1 MGTSVAVTVLLL
13 WVTWYV
19 LVVVPAFVP
28 RTILPVPA
36 PVIIFAPLS
45 VVYGAPKWHRCENRL
60 LHAGT
65 LRRRV
70 HPPHLH
76 PRHTAKAR
84 RGRTDNGQLH
94 GTGHVTSDAEAKDH
108 RAGYSARW
116 PLFLF
121 APFNVWVTVWVK
133 NFHLNFLQRKTP
145 DSFRNQAFLELLPRF
160 ELGTSSLPRM
170 RSTD

>member
-19 LVVVPAFVP
+19 LVVVQAFVP

-36 PVIIFAPLS
+36 TVIIFAPLS

-116 PLFLF
+116 SLPISIPLC
-121 APFNVWVTVWVK
+121 VW
-133 NFHLNFLQRKTP
+133 
-145 DSFRNQAFLELLPRF
+145 NQPHYIQE
-160 ELGTSSLPRM
+160 TSSKIFKRFKMQLLSARQCNFCVV
-170 RSTD
+170 

>member
-94 GTGHVTSDAEAKDH
+94 GTGHVTS
-108 RAGYSARW
+108 Y
-116 PLFLF
+116 PLIFS
-121 APFNVWVTVWVK
+121 PFRTSRRVGQGVG
-133 NFHLNFLQRKTP
+133 QRKQRIPEKFQKHAKTP
-145 DSFRNQAFLELLPRF
+145 RNQTISGCFW
-160 ELGTSSLPRM
+160 SW
-170 RSTD
+170 